1 MKDSDV
7 SIIIPAHNEVESIG
21 AVISNI
27 RSLHPDF
34 EIIVV
39 DDGSTDGT
47 GDEAKNQGAL
57 VYRHPY
63 NIGNGAAIK
72 SGIRIASGKVLVFMD
87 GDGQHDPADIDRFLA
102 ALSRIRYGRWR
113 QRQKQTGIMGSGVR
127 QHRIQSPG
135 ILCHQVPC

>member
-7 SIIIPAHNEVESIG
+7 SIIIPAHDEVESIG
-21 AVISNI
+21 AVISDI

-39 DDGSTDGT
+39 DDGSTDGA

-63 NIGNGAAIK
+63 SIGNGAAIK

-87 GDGQHDPADIDRFLA
+87 GDAQHDAERSIKTTIHFN
-102 ALSRIRYGRWR
+102 G
-113 QRQKQTGIMGSGVR
+113 M
-127 QHRIQSPG
+127 
-135 ILCHQVPC
+135 